1 MTSSM
6 FNVKW
11 RLETLG
17 LTQGDK
23 RLRPDQGS
31 QLRTEVILLNL
42 EQMIMNI
49 CGLIPIT
56 MV

>member
-42 EQMIMNI
+42 E
-49 CGLIPIT
+49 
-56 MV
+56 